1 MKILEKKAQITEA
14 AINSIVKAYS
24 YQASRENG
32 LSVDKLPYSENIAE
46 ITRKVNI
53 ENRLCQVTEKEVY
66 FLLINL
72 RKTRKLP
79 KLFREDEK
87 VAA

>member
-1 MKILEKKAQITEA
+1 MKIIKLEISEA
-14 AINSIVKAYS
+14 VINSVIKYYS
-24 YQASRENG
+24 QQALMEDG
-32 LSVDKLPYSENIAE
+32 VSVDKLPYSENLASIVKK
-46 ITRKVNI
+46 TNS
-53 ENRLCQVTEKEVY
+53 ENKLYQVTEKEAY

-87 VAA
+87 AA